1 MRYMDNS
8 SDNEHQRESSVRR
21 QGYHGWEISLTKPE
35 TFRKWASRKRDGA
48 ESKEMMGKQGWVGTG
63 SPGKSEFFREATSEG
78 PDAVIP
84 AGKLQFSTNTS
95 WSVSS

>member
-1 MRYMDNS
+1 M
-8 SDNEHQRESSVRR
+8 
-21 QGYHGWEISLTKPE
+21 EINLTKPG
-35 TFRKWASRKRDGA
+35 TSRKWASRKRDGA

-63 SPGKSEFFREATSEG
+63 SSGKSEFFREATSEG